1 MASLRAAEVQ
11 HSPGVGG
18 GTRPS
23 HFAASSQSGS
33 PEVSTPKS
41 GVSTSRPNAAAVAA
55 FALSRSGLLGH
66 PGPSR
71 PSPPEAPDVA
81 RCAPDSG
88 GKAAALE
95 EARAAREAAAAA
107 SAKANQLEDK
117 LRAIEAEKAKLQS
130 DVAVM
135 GVQIG
140 ALEAAGEEQ
149 KRGG

>member
-1 MASLRAAEVQ
+1 MIPSPEAVSAFMASLRAAEVQ

-81 RCAPDSG
+81 RRAPILAVRRRRSKRHARRGSG
-88 GKAAALE
+88 
-95 EARAAREAAAAA
+95 
-107 SAKANQLEDK
+107 
-117 LRAIEAEKAKLQS
+117 
-130 DVAVM
+130 
-135 GVQIG
+135 
-140 ALEAAGEEQ
+140 
-149 KRGG
+149 RGGVCESEPTRG

>member
-71 PSPPEAPDVA
+71 PSPPGA
-81 RCAPDSG
+81 RRRALRADSG

-95 EARAAREAAAAA
+95 GGTRGGEAAAAA
-107 SAKANQLEDK
+107 SAKSEPT
-117 LRAIEAEKAKLQS
+117 
-130 DVAVM
+130 
-135 GVQIG
+135 
-140 ALEAAGEEQ
+140 
-149 KRGG
+149 RG